1 MYSFYYNFLHF
12 HVHRKLRTI
21 IKMIISSDFL
31 IVILSAIRIGNIY
44 LKKKFLFEDLL
55 QIFYRIERFYIFIKK
70 VFIG

>member
-1 MYSFYYNFLHF
+1 MYSYYNFLLF